1 MCLAYKILKMNTFFY
16 WDCKMYVCV
25 CTQYEMAH
33 KVADLDLVDNKNG
46 VVNTGQRLRGET
58 LPVSRADDIAHTT
71 IT

>member
-1 MCLAYKILKMNTFFY
+1 
-16 WDCKMYVCV
+16 MYVCV